1 MAPYDDVLLTVARQV
16 FPDSEITVAD
26 AIRLRLRHHDGGRAE
41 YWCSIPEQES
51 RGLPFEERVRMTVD
65 YLRAFTIEHE
75 RLEEAPWERLMPLVR
90 PAGFLRSPLVAG
102 GSINGLVVARPL
114 VDHLVEIVG
123 VDYPD
128 VTSPV
133 TTTRAEAWRAPVD
146 RLHVAARNNL
156 LLSGLQTEILAIGAT
171 GEGAVHIVGPRGYET
186 SWLAF
191 PEVFARP
198 IGAVANPVPGE
209 SRQLVFPVA
218 RNEMFVLP
226 EADEAAIAAALG
238 YSGSRYFNDRRAMA
252 PFALVHEGGALVPW
266 RRSGSPLARGS
277 WLQRRRFV
285 RDQYAAQVDRPAE
298 ARRLQDDASGRAA
311 APLPVAGHGILPTST
326 VVAVGLRGRRG
337 AGGDSDGGVRGGG
350 PLLPQVEYLDLRS
363 ERGRVVVP
371 WQQAVY
377 VLRLRLVRGR
387 IPVQWAMRAWTVHRD
402 VWERLRLAAVDPEV
416 LERE

>member
-1 MAPYDDVLLTVARQV
+1 
-16 FPDSEITVAD
+16 
-26 AIRLRLRHHDGGRAE
+26 
-41 YWCSIPEQES
+41 
-51 RGLPFEERVRMTVD
+51 
-65 YLRAFTIEHE
+65 
-75 RLEEAPWERLMPLVR
+75 MP
-90 PAGFLRSPLVAG
+90 
-102 GSINGLVVARPL
+102 
-114 VDHLVEIVG
+114 
-123 VDYPD
+123 
-128 VTSPV
+128 
-133 TTTRAEAWRAPVD
+133 
-146 RLHVAARNNL
+146 
-156 LLSGLQTEILAIGAT
+156 
-171 GEGAVHIVGPRGYET
+171 VHIVGPRGYET

-377 VLRLRLVRGR
+377 ALRLRLVRGR